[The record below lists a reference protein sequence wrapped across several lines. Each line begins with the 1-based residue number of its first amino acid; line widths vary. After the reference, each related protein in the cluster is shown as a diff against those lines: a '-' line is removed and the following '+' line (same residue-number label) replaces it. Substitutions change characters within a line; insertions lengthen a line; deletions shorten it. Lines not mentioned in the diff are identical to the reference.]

1 MPGLERYE
9 GDLGSCRAFLLEC
22 SLVFELQ
29 PQTYPT
35 HKSRIAYLIRS
46 LRGEA
51 LTWAEAVWERGSTA
65 CADYS
70 AFTEEIT
77 EGLRGRED
85 SQGLLRLHQG
95 PCSVASFTV
104 EFRTLAAESSWN
116 EEALQGVFL
125 NALSGDKIRSRTRH
139 DQGRFDLSGGILGT
153 GSIDLAR
160 NPGGQSLM

>member
-77 EGLRGRED
+77 EGLRSPGPGQRGLPGSPAPSSGTLQCRLLHGRVPD
-85 SQGLLRLHQG
+85 SRSREQLERGGSAGGFPER
-95 PCSVASFTV
+95 
-104 EFRTLAAESSWN
+104 AEWR
-116 EEALQGVFL
+116 QDPIK
-125 NALSGDKIRSRTRH
+125 DKTRSRT
-139 DQGRFDLSGGILGT
+139 I
-153 GSIDLAR
+153 
-160 NPGGQSLM
+160 